1 MSKNNQSENYS
12 LFFKDPLT
20 LDDDVVAIG
29 GDFGTDRLF
38 YAYTHGIFPWSESPI
53 RWYSPDPRAVF
64 DINGLHISRTV
75 AKKIKKKI
83 YRITF
88 NKEFLKV
95 MQGCSYRTNELT
107 WITEGFFNGYQ
118 ALHEKGLAHS
128 VEAWD
133 SSGNLVGGTYG
144 VAIGKFFAGESMFS
158 FQSDAGKVALSYL
171 FSALEKD
178 GFQLFDTQALNET
191 TWNLGAYEIRKIDY
205 MERLK
210 EAVKIPYKW
219 LPPNPEDVENFLLKK
234 ITRSP

>member
-12 LFFKDPLT
+12 LFFKDPT
-20 LDDDVVAIG
+20 NLDDDVVAIG
-29 GDFGTDRLF
+29 GDFNTDRLF

-75 AKKIKKKI
+75 AKKIKKKL

-107 WITEGFFNGYQ
+107 WITDGFFNGYR

-133 SSGNLVGGTYG
+133 MEGNLVGGTYG

-171 FSALEKD
+171 FAALQKD
-178 GFQLFDTQALNET
+178 GFLLFDTQALNET
-191 TWNLGAYEIRKIDY
+191 TWNLGAYEIRKKEY
-205 MERLK
+205 LERLK
-210 EAVKIPYKW
+210 EAVRIPYKW
-219 LPPNPEDVENFLLKK
+219 IPSEPGDVEAFLLGTLK
-234 ITRSP
+234 RSP